1 MILKHGL
8 ESMIVNILVYIE
20 GREDVEGVAKIYF
33 SWDRCI
39 TPKDWK
45 EVCST
50 DSRVNMDDGHDS
62 VPIGVKIRLDNPH
75 SIVWVRVIKGLAKVM
90 DECTR
95 IKFTPN
101 FKQEK

>member
-45 EVCST
+45 EVCGISNMAKRLFQLFYLFST
-50 DSRVNMDDGHDS
+50 YAFFFLINHSTFFLNPDQSMSS
-62 VPIGVKIRLDNPH
+62 VMIGRYKKLRQNAILKA
-75 SIVWVRVIKGLAKVM
+75 W
-90 DECTR
+90 
-95 IKFTPN
+95 
-101 FKQEK
+101 